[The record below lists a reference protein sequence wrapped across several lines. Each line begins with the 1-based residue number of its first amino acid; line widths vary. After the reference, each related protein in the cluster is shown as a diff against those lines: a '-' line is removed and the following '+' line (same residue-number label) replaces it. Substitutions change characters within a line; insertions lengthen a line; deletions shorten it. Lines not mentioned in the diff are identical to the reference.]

1 MIKSWDNMDDVKQMV
16 LICLVVFL
24 LGAMPMLSA
33 WIPQMY
39 ANSQLEVV
47 NVNF

>member
-1 MIKSWDNMDDVKQMV
+1 MIKVWDNMDDVKQMI
-16 LICLVVFL
+16 LICVVLFL
-24 LGAMPMLSA
+24 LGATPMLSA

-39 ANSQLEVV
+39 ADSQLEVV